1 MTTADEARK
10 EAEFLFWFL
19 PKSKQPKVPED
30 MSEGKLAQMDGRK
43 ISFMALGPTAHTIAN
58 EDPAGNR
65 LVTYAYG
72 DERNMGE
79 ISGRQFTV
87 PHIDEKARAVERV
100 ALLKLISAMTSDY
113 VRFQFARG
121 LFVIDGKIGEK
132 EAAALIVP
140 RVDDE

>member
-1 MTTADEARK
+1 MTSADEARK

-19 PKSKQPKVPED
+19 PKSKQPKVSED
-30 MSEGKLAQMDGRK
+30 MSEGKIAQMDERR

-58 EDPAGNR
+58 EDPAGDR

-79 ISGRQFTV
+79 ISDRQFTV
-87 PHIDEKARAVERV
+87 PHIDEKAHAVERV

-113 VRFQFARG
+113 VRFQFAGG
-121 LFVIDGKIGEK
+121 LFVIDGEIGEK
-132 EAAALIVP
+132 EAAALIAP
-140 RVDDE
+140 RVDME

>member
-1 MTTADEARK
+1 MTTADDARK

-30 MSEGKLAQMDGRK
+30 MSEGKLAQMDERR

-58 EDPAGNR
+58 EDPAGDR

-79 ISGRQFTV
+79 ISNRPFTV
-87 PHIDEKARAVERV
+87 PHIDEKAHAVERV

-113 VRFQFARG
+113 VRFQFAGG
-121 LFVIDGKIGEK
+121 LFVIDGEIGEK
-132 EAAALIVP
+132 EAAALIAP